1 MSVTPS
7 TTVGSRTPY
16 SLRAIVGLDTGP
28 GILYTSNFA
37 NQWMEA
43 GV

>member
-7 TTVGSRTPY
+7 TT
-16 SLRAIVGLDTGP
+16 RALEDAMFAPHDCRLDTGP

-43 GV
+43 EV